1 MDGQNIDFS
10 AGKESSDYE
19 KRRQQLIVELE
30 GLIWQD
36 MDAIHQLEDYC
47 LNRRNAI
54 DDRAKSLLI
63 KKGIIAKDGTLPDL
77 TNEAMYELRTG
88 QKPFWLNDNR
98 L

>member
-10 AGKESSDYE
+10 ARKESSDYE
-19 KRRQQLIVELE
+19 KLRQQLIVELE

-47 LNRRNAI
+47 LNRRNTI
-54 DDRAKSLLI
+54 DNRVKSLLI
-63 KKGIIAKDGTLPDL
+63 KKGIIAEDGTLPDL